1 MQVID
6 LEPALNGKCMRY
18 SILLHVTYMYTLNI
32 IHKMLL
38 NKVGFTEHA
47 FLAVACMFTASKLT
61 VEAGIVQFGLEH
73 KARHSQTRSA
83 ISGQKTHQHVLLE
96 SSSSQVLNSH

>member
-1 MQVID
+1 MN
-6 LEPALNGKCMRY
+6 LWPTC
-18 SILLHVTYMYTLNI
+18 LHGPLGCGVRYMYTLNI